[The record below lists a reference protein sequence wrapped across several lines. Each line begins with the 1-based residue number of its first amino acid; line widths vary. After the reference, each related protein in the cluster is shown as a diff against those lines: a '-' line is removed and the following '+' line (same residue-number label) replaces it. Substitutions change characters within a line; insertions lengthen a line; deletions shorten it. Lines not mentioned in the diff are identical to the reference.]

1 MFYMILSVFSFRT
14 LTLLFIKVYNTQL
27 SFKCQSIFV
36 LFSIQ
41 SNFSA
46 LLFDFSASPAY
57 NMQRVIKMNWI
68 HNHKRALL
76 HINLAFIGGLTGV
89 YAILV
94 RGGNFGAAQTMNLI
108 EMVLNFTEMNL
119 TDAFLRLAIFI
130 LYGLAIIAAFLI
142 GEHFA
147 SVKSYI
153 ALAVE
158 AVCIWIAGIIPT
170 SVNPLIALFPVFI
183 LNAYQWQAFT
193 TPECYNSST
202 IFSTNNYKQT
212 LLAWTRYHMTHD
224 LAQKKRALLFTNTL
238 ILFHLGVL
246 VGYFAVEYLG
256 AHGIWVAFVP
266 LVTAVGLVIPVG
278 EEQVVKDVEATLKE
292 GIHRTEEVVV
302 RKV

>member
-1 MFYMILSVFSFRT
+1 
-14 LTLLFIKVYNTQL
+14 
-27 SFKCQSIFV
+27 
-36 LFSIQ
+36 
-41 SNFSA
+41 
-46 LLFDFSASPAY
+46 
-57 NMQRVIKMNWI
+57 MNWI
-68 HNHKRALL
+68 YNHKRALL
-76 HINLAFIGGLTGV
+76 HVNLAFIGGLTGA

-238 ILFHLGVL
+238 ILFQKYSSGCCAYAQQPLL
-246 VGYFAVEYLG
+246 YFYS
-256 AHGIWVAFVP
+256 
-266 LVTAVGLVIPVG
+266 VTFSHAI
-278 EEQVVKDVEATLKE
+278 KMKS
-292 GIHRTEEVVV
+292 
-302 RKV
+302 RKSSYSAALYILYISSS

>member
-1 MFYMILSVFSFRT
+1 MILSVFSFLT
-14 LTLLFIKVYNTQL
+14 LTLLFVKVYNTQL

-36 LFSIQ
+36 LFSIR

-108 EMVLNFTEMNL
+108 EMILNFAEMNL

-142 GEHFA
+142 GERFS

-153 ALAVE
+153 ALVIE
-158 AVCIWIAGIIPT
+158 TVCVWIAGIIPS
-170 SVNPLIALFPVFI
+170 SVHPLIALFPVFI
-183 LNAYQWQAFT
+183 LNAYQWQTFT

-212 LLAWTRYHMTHD
+212 VLAWMRYHMTHD
-224 LAQKKRALLFTNTL
+224 QSQKKRAWLFTGTL
-238 ILFHLGVL
+238 IFFHLGVL
-246 VGYFAVEYLG
+246 AGYFAVKHAG
-256 AHGIWVAFVP
+256 IHGIWFTFVP
-266 LVTAVGLVIPVG
+266 LITATYLVLPIGEAEILEADVGI
-278 EEQVVKDVEATLKE
+278 
-292 GIHRTEEVVV
+292 
-302 RKV
+302 